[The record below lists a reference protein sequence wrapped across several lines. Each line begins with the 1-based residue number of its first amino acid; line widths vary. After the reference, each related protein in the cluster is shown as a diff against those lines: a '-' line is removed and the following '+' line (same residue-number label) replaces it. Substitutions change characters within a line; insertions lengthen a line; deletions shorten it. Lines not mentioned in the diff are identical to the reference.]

1 MSKTPER
8 KVKDA
13 VQAALQR
20 HNVLPFMKAADITY
34 PIAGVY
40 WMPIQG
46 PYSVQGVHDFAGC
59 WRGIFFSIETKAPDN
74 KVDATEPQRAFQV
87 AVTKGGGIA
96 LVGVRDAVAVDH
108 LAELVNK
115 RLADLRK

>member
-1 MSKTPER
+1 MSKTPEKR
-8 KVKDA
+8 VKIA

-46 PYSVQGVHDFAGC
+46 PYSVQGVHDFCGV
-59 WRGIFFSIETKAPDN
+59 WRGVFFSIETKAPDN
-74 KVDATEPQRAFQV
+74 PVDATEPQQAFQV
-87 AVTKGGGIA
+87 AITKGGGIA

-108 LAELVNK
+108 LAELINK
-115 RLADLRK
+115 RLVSTRK